1 MPDLSLVEQIAQ
13 LPYWQG
19 AVDIAPL
26 AGGMTNRNFIVCNA
40 NGEKFVVRVGKDLP
54 EHGVMRFNELAASRA
69 AFAAGISPEVVFA
82 SQGILVCR
90 YIDSHT
96 LTPED
101 IRNPHYLPAILDLI
115 KRCHHNIPR
124 YIRGPV
130 LAFWVFQVIRN
141 YLSELHSTA
150 NNILAPEIARLAHMA
165 EQLERAVGPINMV
178 FGHND
183 LLAANFLDDGKRL
196 WLIDWDYAGFNSPL
210 FDLANLSSNNTFNS
224 EQDQELLNG
233 YFGNEL
239 TPICCRS
246 FEAMKCAS
254 LLRET
259 LWGAYSAQHSTI
271 DFDYQ
276 TYTLDYLTRLD
287 DAWNQFQDRKILGS
301 MSHG

>member
-1 MPDLSLVEQIAQ
+1 MSELSLVEQIAH

-19 AVDIAPL
+19 AIDIAPL

-40 NGEKFVVRVGKDLP
+40 NGGKFVVRVGKDLP

-101 IRNPHYLPAILDLI
+101 IRNPHYLPAIIDLI
-115 KRCHHNIPR
+115 KRCHRDIPR

-141 YLSELHSTA
+141 YLAELVSVS
-150 NNILAPEIARLAHMA
+150 NCLLAPELRRLANMA
-165 EQLERAVGPINMV
+165 DQLERAVGPINMV
-178 FGHND
+178 LGHND

-210 FDLANLSSNNTFNS
+210 FDLANLSSNNAFNS

-239 TPICCRS
+239 TPTCSRS
-246 FEAMKCAS
+246 FQAMKCAS

-276 TYTLDYLTRLD
+276 SYTQDYLARLNG
-287 DAWNQFQDRKILGS
+287 AWQNFQSGKILGS
-301 MSHG
+301 NSHG